1 MLSRVLRNNSR
12 LLRPTAASLR
22 FRALSTTPARLNVQE
37 ITRPAIDTPLSLW
50 NFTEEENM
58 LRETV
63 RRFAQDVI
71 GPKVRE
77 MDEKEIMDPAI
88 IQGLFDNGVRCL
100 LELEFRKETRT
111 DICSQLMGIETSAD
125 LSGSECS
132 FTSAIIAVEVCEPF
146 WEHRAN

>member
-12 LLRPTAASLR
+12 LLRPTPPSLR
-22 FRALSTTPARLNVQE
+22 PRALSTTPVRLNVQE

-88 IQGLFDNGVRCL
+88 IQGLFDNGVR
-100 LELEFRKETRT
+100 
-111 DICSQLMGIETSAD
+111 
-125 LSGSECS
+125 
-132 FTSAIIAVEVCEPF
+132 
-146 WEHRAN
+146 